1 MRDTIIIRERFS
13 SRDDAEEARQRL
25 EYAGFAHDSINI
37 TRIGDDYE
45 LAIHT
50 RPENRARVQDCMERS
65 DLMFEARRY
74 ARQISE
80 HSPSPGQ
87 TALLFGVIG
96 AVGGV
101 LYYAYT
107 RRRDLWATT
116 YPLRDR
122 SAVRRLYEAHREPA
136 TATGSKP
143 ASELPENSQEN
154 LDGKLD
160 QALEETFPTSDP
172 VSVSITR

>member
-1 MRDTIIIRERFS
+1 MRDTIIIRAKFS

-25 EYAGFAHDSINI
+25 EYAGFAHNSINI
-37 TRIGDDYE
+37 TRVGDDYE

-50 RPENRARVQDCMERS
+50 RPENRARVQDCIEGS
-65 DLMFEARRY
+65 DLMFEARRFG
-74 ARQISE
+74 RQISE
-80 HSPSPGQ
+80 HSPSAGQ

-107 RRRDLWATT
+107 RRRDLWAMT
-116 YPLRDR
+116 YPTRDR
-122 SAVRRLYEAHREPA
+122 SAVHRLYETHREPTRA
-136 TATGSKP
+136 MGSKP
-143 ASELPENSQEN
+143 DCDLPENSQEN
-154 LDGKLD
+154 LDVKLD
-160 QALEETFPTSDP
+160 HALEETFPTSDP

>member
-13 SRDDAEEARQRL
+13 GRDDAEEARQML
-25 EYAGFAHDSINI
+25 EYAGFAHNSINI
-37 TRIGDDYE
+37 MQIGEDYE

-50 RPENRARVQDCMERS
+50 RPENRARVQDCIERS
-65 DLMFEARRY
+65 DLRFEARRY

-87 TALLFGVIG
+87 TALLFGVVG

-116 YPLRDR
+116 YPCGIVRPSDASMKRIENPRQLRGASPLPTYPR
-122 SAVRRLYEAHREPA
+122 THRK
-136 TATGSKP
+136 T
-143 ASELPENSQEN
+143 
-154 LDGKLD
+154 
-160 QALEETFPTSDP
+160 
-172 VSVSITR
+172 

>member
-13 SRDDAEEARQRL
+13 SRDAAEEARQRL
-25 EYAGFAHDSINI
+25 EYAGFAHNSINI

-65 DLMFEARRY
+65 GLMFEARRY

-87 TALLFGVIG
+87 TALLFGVVG

-116 YPLRDR
+116 YPARDR

-136 TATGSKP
+136 TATGSKQ
-143 ASELPENSQEN
+143 ASELPGNSQEN

-160 QALEETFPTSDP
+160 HALEETFPTSDP

>member
-1 MRDTIIIRERFS
+1 MRNTIIIRERFS

-25 EYAGFAHDSINI
+25 EYAGFAHNSINI

-65 DLMFEARRY
+65 DLRFEARRY

-80 HSPSPGQ
+80 HSPSPSQ
-87 TALLFGVIG
+87 TALLFGVVG

-107 RRRDLWATT
+107 RRRDLWATS
-116 YPLRDR
+116 YPPRDR
-122 SAVRRLYEAHREPA
+122 WAVRRLYEAHREPA

-143 ASELPENSQEN
+143 ASELPENAQEN
-154 LDGKLD
+154 LDRKLD
-160 QALEETFPTSDP
+160 HALEETFPTSDP